1 MVVGG
6 VALQSVSELVGVTID
21 GVAFGLFLALLGV
34 GITLVFGLAEVLNLA
49 IGTFAVIGGIA
60 ASVLA
65 AGGMDPIL
73 AGLLGVALVGVLGV
87 VVDLGL
93 LSLVYRSEGEE
104 QILLGIFTTLG
115 LTILLDGILFNTYPD
130 RYRLPLDLDPIR
142 LVGVQITPSAVVR
155 IAISVVIL
163 AALFLF
169 LRRTFLG
176 RATRTVFQDEVGALL
191 VGVEPRRIRSLVF
204 VLSSVVAG
212 IAGVLF
218 AASSPVRV
226 VDGFQFT
233 TFGLI
238 VSIVGGVR
246 SVRGAVGAGIFL
258 GLVIQFASFY
268 IGSYQAQIILF
279 LTAVAAIL
287 YDPEVLS

>member
-1 MVVGG
+1 M
-6 VALQSVSELVGVTID
+6 ALRAVPLQGLSEIAGVTVD
-21 GVAFGLFLALLGV
+21 GVAFGVFLALLGV

-65 AGGMDPIL
+65 AGGLHPVL
-73 AGLLGVALVGVLGV
+73 AGLAGVLLVGGLGV

-93 LSLVYRSEGEE
+93 LTLVYRSEGEE
-104 QILLGIFTTLG
+104 RILVGIFTTLG
-115 LTILLDGILFNTYPD
+115 LTILLEGVLFNTYPD
-130 RYRLPLDLDPIR
+130 RYSLQLGLEPITRLGIQL
-142 LVGVQITPSAVVR
+142 TPSALVR
-155 IAISVVIL
+155 IGISAAVL

-169 LRRTFLG
+169 LQRTFLG

-204 VLSSVVAG
+204 VLSSLVAG
-212 IAGVLF
+212 VAGVLF
-218 AASSPVRV
+218 VASSPVRV

-246 SVRGAVGAGIFL
+246 SVRGAIAAGLFL
-258 GLVIQFASFY
+258 GLVLQFASFY
-268 IGSYQAQIILF
+268 IGSYQAQIVLF
-279 LTAVAAIL
+279 LTAVVAIV
-287 YDPEVLS
+287 YNPEVLA